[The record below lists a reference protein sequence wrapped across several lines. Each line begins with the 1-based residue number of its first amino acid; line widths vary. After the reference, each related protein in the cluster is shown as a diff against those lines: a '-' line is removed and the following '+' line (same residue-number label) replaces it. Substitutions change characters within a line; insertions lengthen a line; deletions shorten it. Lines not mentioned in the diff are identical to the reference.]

1 MDVKGPHD
9 VEAAPELFLNLLG
22 YGRREVPFI
31 ARPLFNP
38 NPPSQAPSSPPLPTY
53 PVAFTLAPQRAA
65 PCHVRCR
72 APAPA
77 SITFAFTPTCGV
89 RVVSASERDL
99 DPNHHEFSTTSSSA
113 WHNGKVSS
121 PPARL
126 GTLCLLPSTHNSSHN
141 CACTFA
147 RVHARNL

>member
-1 MDVKGPHD
+1 MGDEEFALADSLCLDLRNMYVVPDLSRETWCMHALFTRHDRCPRCDVRVGDAPAVTACILEHGPGPAAI
-9 VEAAPELFLNLLG
+9 EAVPNLLG
-22 YGRREVPFI
+22 YRRREVPFI

-53 PVAFTLAPQRAA
+53 PVALTLAPQRAA

-89 RVVSASERDL
+89 RVVSASER
-99 DPNHHEFSTTSSSA
+99 E
-113 WHNGKVSS
+113 
-121 PPARL
+121 
-126 GTLCLLPSTHNSSHN
+126 
-141 CACTFA
+141 
-147 RVHARNL
+147 